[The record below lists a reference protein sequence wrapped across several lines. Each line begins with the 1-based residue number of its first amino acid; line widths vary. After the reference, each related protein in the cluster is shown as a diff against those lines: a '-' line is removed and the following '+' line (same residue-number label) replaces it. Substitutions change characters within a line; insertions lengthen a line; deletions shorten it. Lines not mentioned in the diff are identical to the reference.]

1 MTYWSVMY
9 GGMFFWVLAMM
20 IAYVAGDPDK
30 LLVMLWFTALAI
42 FSLHVA
48 ASEFKPKRRDK
59 PTSQPTEPALP
70 GEG

>member
-9 GGMFFWVLAMM
+9 GG
-20 IAYVAGDPDK
+20 
-30 LLVMLWFTALAI
+30 MLWFTALAI